1 MARVP
6 DLELSKI
13 TIEVLMPNDRLWQLV
28 ATPKLSRE
36 EHEELDR
43 LLAEREAE
51 CERMGL

>member
-1 MARVP
+1 MARIP

-13 TIEVLMPNDRLWQLV
+13 TIEVLMPDGRLRELV
-28 ATPKLSRE
+28 AMPQLTRA